1 MSVTCP
7 LCHRVCAS
15 LAYFANFEL
24 YERLSPSGEDSSA
37 GYSRFSTT
45 NQQSPH
51 EPLPLW
57 EKISEIVDGWEAWRN
72 PNTSVETIS
81 TAVGTNRIYVARCIK
96 EHTGLTV
103 NDYINQKRVD
113 YMASELKKASLSHK
127 EIYFSA
133 GFRSRQ
139 TAYRNF
145 LKFKGVS
152 PTDYMAAL
160 ESQS

>member
-1 MSVTCP
+1 M
-7 LCHRVCAS
+7 
-15 LAYFANFEL
+15 
-24 YERLSPSGEDSSA
+24 D
-37 GYSRFSTT
+37 
-45 NQQSPH
+45 
-51 EPLPLW
+51 
-57 EKISEIVDGWEAWRN
+57 DWEAWRN

-113 YMASELKKASLSHK
+113 FMATELKKDPSSHK

-133 GFRSRQ
+133 GYRSRQ

-152 PTDYMAAL
+152 PTEFVAAP
-160 ESQS
+160 ESKS